1 MTHKKLLRPCG
12 VPSCK
17 IEGHFAP
24 LQSELAFR
32 RLIDSPG
39 DGWGYLHVSPAGPPT
54 GLPRMALCPCLCRRP
69 GGCCHRRE
77 DGPPEATDRNLPESL
92 RGSVMWVSPAGLR
105 TADLARRIHHAVIR
119 GAVRR
124 LRGLRRGQALPQ
136 GVLRAGRGRG
146 RLQRRGGQRRGRY
159 RPRARRGRRARALA
173 RRGRPAPQH
182 RHDGR
187 EAREGRRHRGRLPAR
202 NRRQQGVV
210 AVPGRR
216 EDRREGR
223 RGDRA
228 DGHGRAAGAQAG
240 SRGGDARF
248 SRR

>member
-1 MTHKKLLRPCG
+1 MAPATAGAIFMSALRG
-12 VPSCK
+12 R
-17 IEGHFAP
+17 
-24 LQSELAFR
+24 Q
-32 RLIDSPG
+32 
-39 DGWGYLHVSPAGPPT
+39 PAS
-54 GLPRMALCPCLCRRP
+54 PRMALCPCLCRRP

-77 DGPPEATDRNLPESL
+77 DGPPEATDRNLPEPL
-92 RGSVMWVSPAGLR
+92 FLGSVMWVSRAGLR

-187 EAREGRRHRGRLPAR
+187 EAREGRRRRGRLPAR
-202 NRRQQGVV
+202 HRRQQGVV

-216 EDRREGR
+216 EDRRAGR

-240 SRGGDARF
+240 AGGGDARF

>member
-1 MTHKKLLRPCG
+1 MSALRG
-12 VPSCK
+12 
-17 IEGHFAP
+17 
-24 LQSELAFR
+24 R
-32 RLIDSPG
+32 RPASPG
-39 DGWGYLHVSPAGPPT
+39 WPSAPASAEG
-54 GLPRMALCPCLCRRP
+54 P
-69 GGCCHRRE
+69 GGVATGGRTARQK
-77 DGPPEATDRNLPESL
+77 ATDRNLPEPL
-92 RGSVMWVSPAGLR
+92 FLGSVMWVSRAGLR

>member
-1 MTHKKLLRPCG
+1 
-12 VPSCK
+12 
-17 IEGHFAP
+17 
-24 LQSELAFR
+24 
-32 RLIDSPG
+32 
-39 DGWGYLHVSPAGPPT
+39 
-54 GLPRMALCPCLCRRP
+54 MALCPCLCRRP

-92 RGSVMWVSPAGLR
+92 RGSVMWVSLAGLR

-124 LRGLRRGQALPQ
+124 LRGLRRGQALPPRL
-136 GVLRAGRGRG
+136 LRARWRRG
-146 RLQRRGGQRRGRY
+146 RLQRRRGQRRGRN
-159 RPRARRGRRARALA
+159 RPRARRGRGARLGA

-187 EAREGRRHRGRLPAR
+187 EAREGRRGRGRLPAWH
-202 NRRQQGVV
+202 RRQQGVV

-216 EDRREGR
+216 EDRRAGR

-228 DGHGRAAGAQAG
+228 DGHGRASGAQAG
-240 SRGGDARF
+240 ARRGGARG
-248 SRR
+248 RPQARGATL